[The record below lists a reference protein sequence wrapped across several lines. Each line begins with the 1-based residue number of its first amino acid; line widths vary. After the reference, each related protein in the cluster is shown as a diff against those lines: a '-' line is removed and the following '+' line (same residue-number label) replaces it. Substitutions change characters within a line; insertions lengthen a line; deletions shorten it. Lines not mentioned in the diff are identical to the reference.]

1 MNCTICH
8 AVSAE
13 QLHFSWST
21 HHCHIP
27 WLTQSPISAGIP
39 ADLCPSFQ
47 RFPAIIFP
55 WWVVLVAHSSQY
67 YSLSSLSLS
76 DSHKLGYVTFPG
88 HPFMPSTVIGSMT
101 GIMVGTNCHP
111 PGSLLSARNKGYIT
125 SAQGSPQEEDGVV
138 YVPRFLGPVT
148 GRDL

>member
-101 GIMVGTNCHP
+101 GIMVGTVILQ
-111 PGSLLSARNKGYIT
+111 GRYFQQGTKGIL
-125 SAQGSPQEEDGVV
+125 Q
-138 YVPRFLGPVT
+138 VPKGAHR
-148 GRDL
+148 RKME